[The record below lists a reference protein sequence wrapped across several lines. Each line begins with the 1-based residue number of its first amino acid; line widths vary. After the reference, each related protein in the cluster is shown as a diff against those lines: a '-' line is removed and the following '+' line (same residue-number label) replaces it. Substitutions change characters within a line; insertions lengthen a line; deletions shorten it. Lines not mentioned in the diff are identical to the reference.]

1 MGGFFWSIR
10 GITAVA
16 AFAVVAAILASGCG
30 GGSSDTVEIQTGSLS
45 KAEFI
50 EKADAVCTKGQERG
64 GRELSSYM
72 SKNHITLTGPLPNAV
87 AAGLFG
93 SVIEP
98 VYQQEIA
105 EISELGAPD
114 KDAEKV
120 TAMLEAIEAG
130 LAKGQR
136 DPAGVVSRNEL
147 VPAAG
152 ELARAYGLATCGE
165 LWT

>member
-1 MGGFFWSIR
+1 M
-10 GITAVA
+10 VA
-16 AFAVVAAILASGCG
+16 AAILASGCG
-30 GGSSDTVEIQTGSLS
+30 GGGSDTIEIQTGSLS

-72 SKNHITLTGPLPNAV
+72 SKNHITLTGPLPKAV

-98 VYQQEIA
+98 TYQQEIT

-114 KDAEKV
+114 KDAKKV
-120 TAMLEAIEAG
+120 VAMLGAIEAG
-130 LAKGQR
+130 LAKAQR
-136 DPAGVVSRNEL
+136 DPSGALSRNEL

-152 ELARAYGLATCGE
+152 ELARAYGLTACGE

>member
-1 MGGFFWSIR
+1 MR
-10 GITAVA
+10 GSTMA
-16 AFAVVAAILASGCG
+16 AALSAVVAIWASGCG
-30 GGSSDTVEIQTGSLS
+30 GGSSDTVEIQTGALS

-72 SKNHITLTGPLPNAV
+72 SKNHITLTGPLPSAV

-98 VYQQEIA
+98 TYQQEIA
-105 EISELGAPD
+105 EISELGAPG
-114 KDAEKV
+114 KDAKQV
-120 TAMLEAIEAG
+120 AAMLEAIKAG

-136 DPAGVVSRNEL
+136 DPADALSRNEL
-147 VPAAG
+147 VPGAG
-152 ELARAYGLATCGE
+152 ELARAYGLKACGE